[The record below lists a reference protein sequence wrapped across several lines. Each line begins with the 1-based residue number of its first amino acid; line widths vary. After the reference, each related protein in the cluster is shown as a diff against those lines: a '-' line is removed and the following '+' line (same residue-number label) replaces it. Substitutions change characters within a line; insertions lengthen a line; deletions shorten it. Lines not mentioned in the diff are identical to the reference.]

1 MLSAMALAPVDAF
14 TLPLLLLLLVLLLLP
29 HVLAMPAM
37 LLVHWC
43 DSRFLK
49 TIDNESCT

>member
-1 MLSAMALAPVDAF
+1 MLSAMDLAPVDAI
-14 TLPLLLLLLVLLLLP
+14 TSPLLLLLVLLLLP

-43 DSRFLK
+43 DSESLE
-49 TIDNESCT
+49 TIDIESCT